1 MPCLVTSFICHT
13 YTYTHVIL
21 TLFFCIFHVFEIAG
35 NARKESLQLTFAQ
48 TIVSKFTMSRLVSM
62 SCAANANNNALC
74 YFPHSHIVL
83 LWSCWSV
90 GQRRLGAYIYMYTL
104 QLQNREYTVHE
115 SKKHSALVVD
125 ITSTCCP
132 IIKSLSLLV
141 LSSNL
146 AIRPLSYFLPL

>member
-1 MPCLVTSFICHT
+1 MCHAWSHHL
-13 YTYTHVIL
+13 YVIHTHTHACHFNAL
-21 TLFFCIFHVFEIAG
+21 FCIFHVFEIAG

-115 SKKHSALVVD
+115 SKKTFRSD

-146 AIRPLSYFLPL
+146 AITPLSYFLPL